1 MKKAANA
8 SPNRA
13 LRRERELRCWSQVEV
28 ADRVG
33 TTAFNVGRWERGITF
48 PGAYFRQQL
57 CAIFEKSP
65 QELGLLHLAE
75 EEEEAVPPT
84 SSREE
89 SPKEETGGARPPLS
103 PAVEICL
110 PIWSLPWRRNPFF
123 TGRAEILQAL
133 HAAFNADEDGP
144 GQALAIC
151 GLGGIGKTQTAIEY
165 AYRYRDAYQLV
176 FWIRAETSELLIA
189 DFTSLAAA
197 LALPEQHD
205 QNQSHIVAA
214 VKRWLSRQS
223 RWLLVLDNVEDL
235 GVVSEF
241 LPETIGGHLLL
252 TTRMQSTGQI
262 AQQIRLE
269 KLSPQESI
277 LFLLRRAKLLASPVL
292 PDNLP
297 QDHWLV
303 ARDVAR
309 TMDGLP
315 LALDQA
321 AAYIEETGCGLRGYL
336 ERYRQRRITLLRRR
350 GGLLPEHPESVVA
363 TWSLSFEKIER
374 RCPAAAEL
382 LYLCAFL
389 HPDALAEHIITTG
402 ASELT
407 PELHVLATDPIELDE
422 AIGVLTTFSL
432 LRRDP
437 DRHTLSL
444 HRLLQVVLREHMSEQ
459 TRRLWAER
467 AVHVVERAFPQV
479 SFTTWQECQLCL
491 PHALACAELIEQLD
505 LQLPESIRLL
515 NKAGSYLRERAQYA
529 EAQRLLSRSLALGEQ
544 TLAPDAPLLAESL
557 HHLGILAQDQGKYTW
572 SEELLQRALTIY
584 RQIWGSEHLTVA
596 QCLSNQAENYRVLAR
611 LAEMETLAQQALAI
625 REQALGPDHPDV
637 GKSLTQL
644 AALYHGQGKY
654 ARAEPLYQRALAI
667 CQQAWGPEHIDVA
680 AILNNLASLYDSLG
694 RYAEAEPLYQR
705 ALAFCEK
712 QLGDQH
718 IYTAISLYNLAET
731 YRSQGDYVRATPL
744 HQRAL
749 AIREQT
755 LGAGHPHVGKSLN
768 LLAEI
773 ALTQQQY
780 TTAEAQASRALAIWE
795 QALGEDHHYIAIGVD
810 TLARVRRAQH
820 RLAEGE
826 TLARR
831 AVQIFQHLWGDDSH
845 VAGSFNTLA
854 EILCDQLACE
864 QAEQLLLDALE
875 IQERLLGPAHP
886 HTARS
891 LHNLGTLCLARQ
903 DYSRAEGYL
912 TRALAI
918 RRHAL
923 RPQHAD
929 LIASLQQYAELVRQT
944 EPRAPLPA
952 LEESAAYAHARRDA
966 QGSPGYPV

>member
-13 LRRERELRCWSQVEV
+13 LRRERERRCWSQIEV

-65 QELGLLHLAE
+65 QELGLLHSVE
-75 EEEEAVPPT
+75 EEGDED
-84 SSREE
+84 SSDKNREGHPADE
-89 SPKEETGGARPPLS
+89 SESIQPSLA
-103 PAVEICL
+103 PAVETCL
-110 PIWSLPWRRNPFF
+110 PIWSLPSRRNPFF
-123 TGRAEILQAL
+123 TGRSEILQAL
-133 HAAFNADEDGP
+133 HTAFNAGESGP
-144 GQALAIC
+144 RQALAIC

-165 AYRYRDAYQLV
+165 AYRYREDYQLV

-197 LALPEQHD
+197 LALPERND

-214 VKRWLSRQS
+214 VKRWLSRQQN
-223 RWLLVLDNVEDL
+223 WLLILDNVDDL
-235 GVVSEF
+235 GVVNEF
-241 LPETIGGHLLL
+241 MPETIGGHLLL
-252 TTRMQSTGQI
+252 TTRIQSTGQI

-269 KLSPQESI
+269 KLSQQEGI
-277 LFLLRRAKLLASPVL
+277 LFLLRRAKLLASSIL
-292 PDNLP
+292 PEDLP
-297 QDHWLV
+297 YDRWLV
-303 ARDVAR
+303 ARDVAL

-336 ERYRQRRITLLRRR
+336 ERYQQRRLTLLRRR

-389 HPDALAEHIITTG
+389 HPDALAEQILTTG

-407 PELHVLATDPIELDE
+407 PDLHLLATDPFELDE

-437 DRHTLSL
+437 DRRTLSL
-444 HRLLQVVLREHMSEQ
+444 HRLLQIVLREQLSDQ

-467 AVHVVERAFPQV
+467 AVHVVERAFPEV
-479 SFTTWQECQLCL
+479 CFTTWQECQLCL
-491 PHALACAELIEQLD
+491 PHALACAELIDQLG
-505 LQLPESIRLL
+505 LELSAGIRLL

-529 EAQRLLSRSLALGEQ
+529 EAERLLNRALELCKQ
-544 TLAPDAPLLAESL
+544 TMPPDSPLLAESL
-557 HHLGILAQDQGKYTW
+557 NYLGVLAQDQGKYTW
-572 SEELLQRALTIY
+572 SETLLQRALAIY
-584 RQIWGSEHLTVA
+584 QQIWGPEHLTVA
-596 QCLSNQAENYRVLAR
+596 QCLKNQAENYRVQAR
-611 LAEMETLAQQALAI
+611 HTEMETLVQQALAI
-625 REQALGPDHPDV
+625 RERALGPNHPEV
-637 GKSLTQL
+637 AQSLTQL

-654 ARAEPLYQRALAI
+654 IQAEALYQRALAI
-667 CQQAWGPEHIDVA
+667 CQQAWGPDHIDVA
-680 AILNNLASLYDSLG
+680 ANLNNLASLYDSLG
-694 RYAEAEPLYQR
+694 RYAEAEPLYQQ

-731 YRSQGDYVRATPL
+731 YRAQGEYARAEQL

-755 LGAGHPHVGKSLN
+755 LGPNHPHVGKSLN

-773 ALTQQQY
+773 SLTQHHCA
-780 TTAEAQASRALAIWE
+780 TAEAQASRALEIWQ
-795 QALGEDHHYIAIGVD
+795 QALGEDHHYIAIGLD
-810 TLARVRRAQH
+810 TLARVRRAQRH
-820 RLAEGE
+820 LTEAE

-831 AVQIFQHLWGDDSH
+831 AVQIFQRLWGDDSH
-845 VAGSFNTLA
+845 VASSFNTLA
-854 EILCDQLACE
+854 EIYFDQQVCG
-864 QAEQLLLDALE
+864 QAEKVLLGALE
-875 IQERLLGPAHP
+875 IQERLLGPTHP

-891 LHNLGTLCLARQ
+891 LHNLGALCLAREE
-903 DYSRAEGYL
+903 YHRAEEYL

-918 RRHAL
+918 RRQAL

-929 LIASLQQYAELVRQT
+929 LIATRELQT
-944 EPRAPLPA
+944 ELLRATQQRAHPA
-952 LEESAAYAHARRDA
+952 LEESAAYARVRGDV
-966 QGSPGYPV
+966 QRPTGSPNL

>member
-13 LRRERELRCWSQVEV
+13 LRRERERRCWSQVEV

-65 QELGLLHLAE
+65 QELGLLHAVE
-75 EEEEAVPPT
+75 EEGDEDSSDRDREAPAAG
-84 SSREE
+84 EKE
-89 SPKEETGGARPPLS
+89 SAQPLS
-103 PAVEICL
+103 PAVETCL
-110 PIWSLPWRRNPFF
+110 PIWSLPSRRNPFF
-123 TGRAEILQAL
+123 TGRSEILQTL
-133 HAAFNADEDGP
+133 HTAFNAGENGP

-151 GLGGIGKTQTAIEY
+151 GLGGVGKTQTAIEY
-165 AYRYRDAYQLV
+165 AYRYREAYQLV

-197 LALPEQHD
+197 LALPEKND

-214 VKRWLSRQS
+214 VKRWLSRHQN
-223 RWLLVLDNVEDL
+223 WLLILDNVDDL

-241 LPETIGGHLLL
+241 LPETISGHLLL
-252 TTRMQSTGQI
+252 TTRTQSTGQI

-269 KLSPQESI
+269 KLSQQEGI
-277 LFLLRRAKLLASPVL
+277 LLLLRRAKLLSGTVL
-292 PDNLP
+292 PDDLP
-297 QDHWLV
+297 YDRWLV
-303 ARDVAR
+303 ARDVAL

-336 ERYRQRRITLLRRR
+336 ERYQQRRLTLLRRR
-350 GGLLPEHPESVVA
+350 GGSLPEHPESVVA

-389 HPDALAEHIITTG
+389 HPDALAEQILTTG
-402 ASELT
+402 ARELT
-407 PELHVLATDPIELDE
+407 PDLHLLATDPFELDE

-437 DRHTLSL
+437 DHHTLSL
-444 HRLLQVVLREHMSEQ
+444 HRLLQIVLREQMSEQ
-459 TRRLWAER
+459 TRQLWAER
-467 AVHVVERAFPQV
+467 AVQVVDRAFPDV
-479 SFTTWQECQLCL
+479 RFTTWQECQLCL
-491 PHALACAELIEQLD
+491 PHALACAELIDQLG
-505 LQLPESIRLL
+505 LQLAEGVTLL

-529 EAQRLLSRSLALGEQ
+529 EAERLLGRALQLCEQ
-544 TLAPDAPLLAESL
+544 TMPADSPLLAESL
-557 HHLGILAQDQGKYTW
+557 NHLGVLAQDQGKYTQ
-572 SEELLQRALTIY
+572 SEALLQRALAIY
-584 RQIWGSEHLTVA
+584 QQIWGSEHLAVA
-596 QCLSNQAENYRVLAR
+596 QCLKNQAENCRVQAR

-625 REQALGPDHPDV
+625 RERALGPNHPDV
-637 GKSLTQL
+637 AQSLTQL
-644 AALYHGQGKY
+644 AALYHGQGTY
-654 ARAEPLYQRALAI
+654 DRAEALYKRALAI
-667 CQQAWGPEHIDVA
+667 CQQAWGPDHIDVA
-680 AILNNLASLYDSLG
+680 ANLNNLASLYDSLG
-694 RYAEAEPLYQR
+694 RYAEAEPLYQQ

-731 YRSQGDYVRATPL
+731 YRAQGDYPRAQHL

-755 LGAGHPHVGKSLN
+755 LGPHHPHVGKSLN

-773 ALTQQQY
+773 SLTEQHLAP
-780 TTAEAQASRALAIWE
+780 AETLATRALEIWE
-795 QALGEDHHYIAIGVD
+795 QALGENHHYIAIGLD

-820 RLAEGE
+820 RLTEAE

-831 AVQIFQHLWGDDSH
+831 AVRIFQRLWGDDSH
-845 VAGSFNTLA
+845 VASSLNTLA
-854 EILCDQLACE
+854 EICSDQQAQS
-864 QAEQLLLDALE
+864 QAEKFLLQALE
-875 IQERLLGPAHP
+875 IQERLLGPTHP

-891 LHNLGTLCLARQ
+891 LHNLGALCLAREE
-903 DYSRAEGYL
+903 YPRAEEYL

-918 RRHAL
+918 RRQAL

-929 LIASLQQYAELVRQT
+929 LMATREQQA
-944 EPRAPLPA
+944 A
-952 LEESAAYAHARRDA
+952 LAHKTQQRTRLTVEESAAYVRVRGDA
-966 QGSPGYPV
+966 QRPTGSPNS